1 MSGGTGAERLTTER
15 SSRTWSSL
23 ASRTE
28 SRHLL
33 LGGAGAVLGALV
45 GLLALLGT
53 APLAGAGSI
62 GQVAAL
68 AVLGCG
74 TATAALTLST
84 LTRRSM
90 PWLGGRR
97 WWRRALDILGL
108 ALIHGVLGLFL
119 TGALFGV
126 FQQAFQGVALDRL
139 AGTFWVAAA
148 CGTACYVI
156 SAAAASLTGRSLA
169 TLLAV
174 FLTVG
179 VLASALNSQDPYWWE
194 RYFSEL
200 GEGGDL
206 ASLTFNLT
214 LLLTG
219 IALVTVSE
227 FLAHDLDL
235 WARRAGEPG
244 WVITGVRTMLSAVG
258 VLVAMIAVVSRT
270 VSVFWHNV
278 VAMALVVVF
287 GLTLLAIPVLL
298 RRLPG
303 GLLAITAAAFGLLV
317 AVIVLYAG
325 LDYLNMTAFE
335 MGAAAIVYV
344 WLLLLIRTVSA
355 AAEGLPEVGPGRGRP
370 SRPQVEPPAPGAPVR
385 GTMEA

>member
-45 GLLALLGT
+45 GLLALSGT
-53 APLAGAGSI
+53 TPLAGEDSI

-68 AVLGCG
+68 A
-74 TATAALTLST
+74 
-84 LTRRSM
+84 
-90 PWLGGRR
+90 
-97 WWRRALDILGL
+97 
-108 ALIHGVLGLFL
+108 
-119 TGALFGV
+119 
-126 FQQAFQGVALDRL
+126 
-139 AGTFWVAAA
+139 
-148 CGTACYVI
+148 
-156 SAAAASLTGRSLA
+156 
-169 TLLAV
+169 
-174 FLTVG
+174 

-258 VLVAMIAVVSRT
+258 VLVALIAVVSRT

-303 GLLAITAAAFGLLV
+303 GLLALTAAAFGLLV

-325 LDYLNMTAFE
+325 LD
-335 MGAAAIVYV
+335 
-344 WLLLLIRTVSA
+344 
-355 AAEGLPEVGPGRGRP
+355 
-370 SRPQVEPPAPGAPVR
+370 
-385 GTMEA
+385 